1 MVDSLS
7 FSVLCQNNILNI
19 FLGPHPDQL
28 GETVGMQACFNGP
41 SGDDECQWLTSIQVK
56 NCGNF
61 YLYKLE
67 DTPYCPLRY
76 CSTSLR

>member
-1 MVDSLS
+1 MLQCPMPKTM
-7 FSVLCQNNILNI
+7 FFNIYI
-19 FLGPHPDQL
+19 LGPHPDNL
-28 GETVGMQACFNGP
+28 GETVGMQVCFNGP

-61 YLYKLE
+61 YLYFLE

-76 CSTSLR
+76 CSK